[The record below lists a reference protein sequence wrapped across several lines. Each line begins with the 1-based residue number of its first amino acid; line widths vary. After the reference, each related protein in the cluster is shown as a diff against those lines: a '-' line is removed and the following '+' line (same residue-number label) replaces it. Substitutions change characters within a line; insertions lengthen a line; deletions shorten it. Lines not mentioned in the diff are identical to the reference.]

1 MIWLSLRQFRIQ
13 ALVGAGALAIVTAYL
28 LYYGG
33 EVRDGYDVYR
43 ASCRSVVD
51 CAQATSQF
59 RSAHQNTLLF
69 LATGLAL
76 VPAVIGAFW
85 GAPMIARELENGT
98 HRLVWNQS
106 VTRRRWLLTK
116 ILLVGTAAVVVTGG
130 CAALLTW
137 AAHPFDEVVKED
149 FQAFVFGARNI
160 APIGYAALAFTFG
173 TVVGL
178 VLRRTLPAMAM
189 TLVVFIAF
197 QFFFPTVIRPVLLPP
212 ATTTLPLTAAAI
224 NQAQN
229 LGSIGGGA
237 VINGL
242 KIPGAPDAWIAETSP
257 MRTADGNDL
266 DGARFNNCLDS
277 PPKTGAS
284 GTFGDAAVCLAK
296 LDLHVDVRYHP
307 RSRYWPLQWLE
318 TGTYLAISGLLIGF
332 GLWRIRRRAS

>member
-1 MIWLSLRQFRIQ
+1 MIWLSLRQFRVQ
-13 ALVGAGALAIVTAYL
+13 ALAGAGAFAVITACL

-33 EVRDGYDVYR
+33 EIRDGYDVYQ
-43 ASCRSVVD
+43 ASCRNVAD
-51 CAQATSQF
+51 CAQAMSQF
-59 RSAHQNTLLF
+59 RSAHSNTLLF

-76 VPAVIGAFW
+76 IPAVLGAFW

-106 VTRRRWLLTK
+106 VSRPRWLLTK
-116 ILLVGTAAVVVTGG
+116 VLLVGSAAVILTGG

-137 AAHPFDEVVKED
+137 AAHPFDEVVNEE
-149 FQAFVFGARNI
+149 FSGFVFGARNI

-173 TVVGL
+173 TIVGL
-178 VLRRTLPAMAM
+178 LLRRTLPAMAV
-189 TLVVFIAF
+189 TLVAFIAF

-212 ATTTLPLTAAAI
+212 AKATLPITAAAV
-224 NQAQN
+224 NQAQS
-229 LGSIGGGA
+229 LGSIGGGS

-257 MRTADGNDL
+257 MRTADGKDL
-266 DGARFNNCLDS
+266 DGARFNKCLDS
-277 PPKTGAS
+277 PPKTGAD
-284 GTFGDAAVCLAK
+284 GTFGDAAVCLAG

-307 RSRYWPLQWLE
+307 HSRYWPLQWLE
-318 TGTYLAISGLLIGF
+318 TGTYLAISGLLTGF